1 MATSFRDEIRRGSIT
16 ANLFRKNGG
25 TADEILLGSGQTL
38 SYIDDVRGHNPAV
51 IQIGSSAANNTINN
65 LPSAI
70 FQLGNIHDTIVV
82 LPCGGGTLDF
92 SAIVSGLVDHNFNIS
107 KNRFHIYLLYITGNV
122 TLEGAMVNP
131 YVDYSGSPVAR
142 PLLVKN
148 NSYKLECYFVDSV
161 NSKKYP
167 YPISFVDVTP
177 FYRVDG
183 MNLVDANRDFDY
195 ALGVFDMPR

>member
-51 IQIGSSAANNTINN
+51 IQIGSSAANNVIDN

-70 FQLGNIHDTIVV
+70 FQLGEIHDTIVV

-92 SAIVSGLVDHNFNIS
+92 SNIVSKLVDHNFNIS
-107 KNRFHIYLLYITGNV
+107 KNRFHIYLLYITGIEV
-122 TLEGAMVNP
+122 ELQGAMIGGNGVNSHGTLSNG
-131 YVDYSGSPVAR
+131 Y
-142 PLLVKN
+142 
-148 NSYKLECYFVDSV
+148 SYKLECYFVDSV
-161 NSKKYP
+161 NSKNYP
-167 YPISFVDVTP
+167 YPICFVDVTR
-177 FYRVDG
+177 FDRVDG
-183 MNLVDANRDFDY
+183 KCLVDDNKDFDI
-195 ALGVFDMPR
+195 ALGVLDMPR

>member
-25 TADEILLGSGQTL
+25 TADEILLGSGQTI
-38 SYIDDVRGHNPAV
+38 SYVDDVRGHNPAV
-51 IQIGSSAANNTINN
+51 IQIGSTAANNTINN
-65 LPSAI
+65 LNYDIFLPSPY
-70 FQLGNIHDTIVV
+70 DTFII

-92 SAIVSGLVDHNFNIS
+92 SIISSNLVQAGYNLTKS
-107 KNRFHIYLLYITGNV
+107 RLHIYLMYITGNV
-122 TLEGAMVNP
+122 TLQGAMVNP

-167 YPISFVDVTP
+167 YPICFVDVTP

-183 MNLVDANRDFDY
+183 RALVDANKDFDY
-195 ALGVFDMPR
+195 ALGVQDMPK